1 MKYLIRSVKYFFYF
15 AFWSTVIV
23 VALVVT
29 GMASGDINELFE
41 GGYDALWKIAI
52 FYALV
57 AAVYPKLGFIRRSMY
72 IDKDMAEI
80 RGQVISFME
89 EKGYDF
95 ESEDGN
101 CMTFRFRSMI
111 GRITRM
117 MEDRITICRVEG
129 GYMME
134 GLRKDVMKT
143 ATGMEYRLRPQDE
156 E

>member
-1 MKYLIRSVKYFFYF
+1 MC
-15 AFWSTVIV
+15 
-23 VALVVT
+23 
-29 GMASGDINELFE
+29 
-41 GGYDALWKIAI
+41 KIAI

-72 IDKDMAEI
+72 IDKDMTEI

-101 CMTFRFRSMI
+101 CMTFRFRSMA

-117 MEDRITICRVEG
+117 MEDRITICRVDG
-129 GYMME
+129 GYVME
-134 GLRKDVMKT
+134 GLRKDVLRF
-143 ATGMEYRLRPQDE
+143 ASGLEYKFQDKE
-156 E
+156 D